1 MCIPNMIL
9 SSNEFSLL
17 RKQKKIRSLI
27 LYTDA
32 YCHEGVGSVDLAQF
46 QDLRSLCWKGLNKYS
61 DFECLKECIRA
72 HGPQLLS
79 LTLDLINWDHA
90 KNRWTHE
97 FRRQSDEGMPNNFL
111 FRGL

>member
-1 MCIPNMIL
+1 MDDDYVWL
-9 SSNEFSLL
+9 DDDDAFDTEDSLFDYFEYMEDEL
-17 RKQKKIRSLI
+17 E
-27 LYTDA
+27 
-32 YCHEGVGSVDLAQF
+32 CGVGSVDLAQF